1 MPVPALRTEL
11 RKIDDLRN
19 AGTVVATW
27 LQALV
32 TIGLAV
38 WIGHP
43 LAYAAAF
50 VLMGPAFA
58 RFAILGHE
66 AAHKLLFTNKRWND
80 AVGRWLV
87 AYPSFVPLDG
97 YRRGHFAHHKDEFGP
112 NEPDMN
118 LYNGYPITEASFR
131 RKMWRDAR
139 GTSGWKNLKGLLQS
153 LKSPTARPISIR
165 ILVAQVPL
173 IVAAI
178 AVGRW
183 WLYPLLWLGPWLTS
197 WRVINR
203 LRSIAEHGGMAR
215 SKDRRQ
221 TTHHVR
227 QSWLARFWMVPL
239 NTGWHLAHHVDMGVP
254 WRNLPQLHAEL
265 EAAGYVTPELTY
277 PSYRALWRAS
287 LPPRAD
293 RLTRLAGPRARC
305 EGRPVIAPV
314 DALRLDDDLVAL
326 ADGAG
331 LAHPGV
337 GAAPAGV
344 AVVVHPVE
352 VPVGEPR
359 RVLHARRGPG
369 RDLGQHVTDE
379 QLGAGL
385 DGGPVDAR

>member
-1 MPVPALRTEL
+1 MAMVTVLDARPTMLPPEELLTDVLPTDRLTATGMPVPALRAEL

-27 LQALV
+27 VQALG

-112 NEPDMN
+112 NEPDLN
-118 LYNGYPITEASFR
+118 LYNGYPITAASFR

-139 GTSGWKNLKGLLQS
+139 GSSGWKNLKGLLLS
-153 LKSPTARPISIR
+153 LKSPTARPISLR
-165 ILVAQVPL
+165 ILLAQVPL
-173 IVAAI
+173 VLAAI

-183 WLYPLLWLGPWLTS
+183 WLYPLLWLGPWMTS

-203 LRSIAEHGGMAR
+203 LRSIAEHGGMTR

-221 TTHHVR
+221 TTHHVE

-254 WRNLPQLHAEL
+254 WRHLPQLHAEL
-265 EAAGYVTPELTY
+265 AAAGYITPELTY
-277 PSYRALWRAS
+277 PSYRALWRALRS
-287 LPPRAD
+287 RPEPP
-293 RLTRLAGPRARC
+293 AR
-305 EGRPVIAPV
+305 
-314 DALRLDDDLVAL
+314 
-326 ADGAG
+326 
-331 LAHPGV
+331 
-337 GAAPAGV
+337 
-344 AVVVHPVE
+344 
-352 VPVGEPR
+352 
-359 RVLHARRGPG
+359 
-369 RDLGQHVTDE
+369 
-379 QLGAGL
+379 
-385 DGGPVDAR
+385 